1 MIFEKT
7 SDSENYST
15 SSSSRS
21 DWKDIEEVFDE
32 IGEAGWLMEPYAGE
46 PLKRNRVQENNDDE
60 DEDGL
65 TPAELEARF
74 EQEVAVD
81 RW

>member
-1 MIFEKT
+1 M

-15 SSSSRS
+15 SSSSGS
-21 DWKDIEEVFDE
+21 DWEDIEEDSDE
-32 IGEAGWLMEPYAGE
+32 MGEAGWLIEPYAVE
-46 PLKRNRVQENNDDE
+46 PLTRNRVQQNNDDE